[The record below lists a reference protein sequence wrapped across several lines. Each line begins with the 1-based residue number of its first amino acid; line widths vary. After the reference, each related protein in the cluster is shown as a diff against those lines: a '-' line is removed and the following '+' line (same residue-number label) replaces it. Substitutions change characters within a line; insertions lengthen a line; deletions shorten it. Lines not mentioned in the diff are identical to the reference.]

1 MGVPKRVK
9 FAQQWA
15 ETVSIE
21 LEGFVHLTEQHLIA
35 RRDAIAANVTGMQN
49 ADVSVANPQVAVGAL
64 CDNAAFIKGNTYA
77 VNGRTPP
84 EASADSAI
92 LTNP

>member
-15 ETVSIE
+15 EAVSIE

-84 EASADSAI
+84 ETPTDGTTFVS
-92 LTNP
+92 P